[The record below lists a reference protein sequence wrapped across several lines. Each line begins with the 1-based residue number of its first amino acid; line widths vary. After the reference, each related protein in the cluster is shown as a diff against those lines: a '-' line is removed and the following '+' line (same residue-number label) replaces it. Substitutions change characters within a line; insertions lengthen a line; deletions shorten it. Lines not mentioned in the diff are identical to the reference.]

1 MRYACIHG
9 EELNNLFIIIIIWE
23 QQCSVLSCKASFNR
37 FRVKWQ
43 LLKSCVLLWS
53 VLKRKTDELHPM
65 LWNIF
70 THSYLLAAELLMDAS
85 LCARS
90 LYFHDCSSCFSST
103 ARWLSRPAILMRE
116 AWTGWAFLPWRPWIQ
131 LCGEAQG
138 PDCWVVCTP
147 LQMLLH
153 QQTAFAACHLTS
165 QHTASSVF
173 CVTLKNRP
181 RFGSRA

>member
-23 QQCSVLSCKASFNR
+23 QQCFVLIRKASFSL
-37 FRVKWQ
+37 FCIKWQ

-53 VLKRKTDELHPM
+53 FLKHKTDGLHPM

-70 THSYLLAAELLMDAS
+70 THSYLLAAELLTDAS

-103 ARWLSRPAILMRE
+103 ACWFSRPAILMRE
-116 AWTGWAFLPWRPWIQ
+116 AWRGWAFLPWRPWIQ
-131 LCGEAQG
+131 LRRLLCSAARHKG
-138 PDCWVVCTP
+138 PIVESFARHCKCYYISR
-147 LQMLLH
+147 LH
-153 QQTAFAACHLTS
+153 SLH
-165 QHTASSVF
+165 VI
-173 CVTLKNRP
+173 VEKNL
-181 RFGSRA
+181 